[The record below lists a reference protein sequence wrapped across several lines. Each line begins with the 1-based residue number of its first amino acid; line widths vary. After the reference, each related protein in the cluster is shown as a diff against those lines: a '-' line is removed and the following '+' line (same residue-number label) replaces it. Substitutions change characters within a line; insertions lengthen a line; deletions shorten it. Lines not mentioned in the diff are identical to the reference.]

1 MYHVALDQ
9 IQRHQYVLI
18 FRLIQRQMNKYKN
31 QIGVYTRVTPSSVQE
46 QWYPSSNKYTQQQD
60 TSFTFF
66 SKEKNQDLLEKCW
79 GRDKYKMSLEH
90 SVESESE
97 EVLEKTKYEC
107 MEMDRGV
114 NVKELPKLE
123 KFEEQKQTLLY

>member
-1 MYHVALDQ
+1 MHHVALDQ

-18 FRLIQRQMNKYKN
+18 FRFIQREMNKYKN
-31 QIGVYTRVTPSSVQE
+31 QIGVYTQVTPSSVQE

-90 SVESESE
+90 SVESESD

-107 MEMDRGV
+107 MANGQRSQCERS
-114 NVKELPKLE
+114 PKVG
-123 KFEEQKQTLLY
+123 TI